1 MTAEPI
7 TVTFHVPDE
16 LQNLNQRWHWA
27 KQARVTRHWRDTAA
41 WAATVATRG
50 TPLPLGPSTIR
61 TTIAVYGRRRR
72 DPANYTPTVKA
83 CVDGLVDAGL
93 WPDDTPDWVETIEPR
108 LRVIQRGMPQTIDIE
123 ITPRNQG
130 AHPCQEHD
138 ASTAAED
145 TATSSTARK
154 STA

>member
-1 MTAEPI
+1 MSEPL
-7 TVTFHVPDE
+7 TVTFHAPDE
-16 LQNLNQRWHWA
+16 SMNLNQRWHWA
-27 KQARVTRHWRDTAA
+27 KQARVTRRWRDTAA
-41 WAATVATRG
+41 YAAVVAARG
-50 TPLPLGPSTIR
+50 IPLPLGPSTIR
-61 TTIAVYGRRRR
+61 TTIAVYGRLRR

-130 AHPCQEHD
+130 AHPCQQHD